1 MIKVDDLGFGFPTF
15 PQFQSMLRDY
25 EADLARYKEL
35 EREADVARDAY
46 FAATAAA
53 EELAALKRADVARD
67 MYLSG
72 LALTQEQIASLAN
85 QAGGQFV
92 PDATNRGYKF
102 SDRRRESLAQEQRKI
117 ADNHRGTPS

>member
-53 EELAALKRADVARD
+53 LKRADVARG

-102 SDRRRESLAQEQRKI
+102 SDRRRESLAQEQRAI
-117 ADNHRGTPS
+117 ADKHRATPS